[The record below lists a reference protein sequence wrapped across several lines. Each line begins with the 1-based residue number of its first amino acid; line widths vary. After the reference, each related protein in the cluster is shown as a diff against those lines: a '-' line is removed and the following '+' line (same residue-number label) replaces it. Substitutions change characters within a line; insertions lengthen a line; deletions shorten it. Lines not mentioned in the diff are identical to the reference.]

1 MSRTWIVALSA
12 IAIGVL
18 VCWASVESGSASKTL
33 THNDSLLQVSLMLSK
48 LTDSET
54 LTASKAV
61 GVDFDECLWESTL
74 TSLWE
79 STFTN
84 IVYNGTS
91 TG

>member
-1 MSRTWIVALSA
+1 MLGKCGIWVSIQDSDSQRLPS
-12 IAIGVL
+12 
-18 VCWASVESGSASKTL
+18 SG
-33 THNDSLLQVSLMLSK
+33 LLDVK

-84 IVYNGTS
+84 IVYHGTS
-91 TG
+91 TGP